1 MSELG
6 HGDGYRYAHDE
17 PDGFAAGANYFP
29 ETVTAQQF
37 YQPVERG
44 LEIRIKEAAVLQSTC
59 RWRAI
64 VRIARHIAGIARCAW
79 QRLPTRQ
86 PCLVLS

>member
-17 PDGFAAGANYFP
+17 VDGFAAGANYFP
-29 ETVTAQQF
+29 DTVNAQQF

-44 LEIRIKEAAVLQSTC
+44 LEIRIKERLDDL
-59 RWRAI
+59 RR
-64 VRIARHIAGIARCAW
+64 RNREAGG
-79 QRLPTRQ
+79 Q
-86 PCLVLS
+86 